1 MNLFELILKR
11 LKKSKYLWLY
21 SLKVVLMQMHFLIL
35 MAAKIEGIE
44 IFKQKEIQEPTNV
57 DYSLNV
63 LVDQSESEITWI
75 KLHQM
80 FDK

>member
-1 MNLFELILKR
+1 
-11 LKKSKYLWLY
+11 
-21 SLKVVLMQMHFLIL
+21 

-44 IFKQKEIQEPTNV
+44 ILKEKEIQEPTNV
-57 DYSLNV
+57 EYSLNG
-63 LVDQSESEITWI
+63 LVDQSESEIKWI

>member
-1 MNLFELILKR
+1 
-11 LKKSKYLWLY
+11 
-21 SLKVVLMQMHFLIL
+21 

-44 IFKQKEIQEPTNV
+44 SLKQKESQERTNV
-57 DYSLNV
+57 EYSLNG
-63 LVDQSESEITWI
+63 LLDQSESEITWI

>member
-1 MNLFELILKR
+1 
-11 LKKSKYLWLY
+11 
-21 SLKVVLMQMHFLIL
+21 

-44 IFKQKEIQEPTNV
+44 ILRQQQIQEPTNV
-57 DYSLNV
+57 EYSLNG
-63 LVDQSESEITWI
+63 LVEQSESEITWI

>member
-1 MNLFELILKR
+1 MPVN
-11 LKKSKYLWLY
+11 
-21 SLKVVLMQMHFLIL
+21 
-35 MAAKIEGIE
+35 IEGRVML
-44 IFKQKEIQEPTNV
+44 KQKEIQESKNV
-57 DYSLNV
+57 DYSVLG

>member
-1 MNLFELILKR
+1 
-11 LKKSKYLWLY
+11 
-21 SLKVVLMQMHFLIL
+21 

-44 IFKQKEIQEPTNV
+44 ILKEQEIQEPSNV
-57 DYSLNV
+57 EYSLNG
-63 LVDQSESEITWI
+63 LLDQSESEIKWI

>member
-1 MNLFELILKR
+1 
-11 LKKSKYLWLY
+11 
-21 SLKVVLMQMHFLIL
+21 

-44 IFKQKEIQEPTNV
+44 ILKQKEIQEPTNV
-57 DYSLNV
+57 EYSLNG

>member
-1 MNLFELILKR
+1 
-11 LKKSKYLWLY
+11 
-21 SLKVVLMQMHFLIL
+21 

-44 IFKQKEIQEPTNV
+44 IFKQKEIQEPKNV
-57 DYSLNV
+57 EYSLNS
-63 LVDQSESEITWI
+63 LVDPSDSEITWI

>member
-1 MNLFELILKR
+1 
-11 LKKSKYLWLY
+11 
-21 SLKVVLMQMHFLIL
+21 

-44 IFKQKEIQEPTNV
+44 ILKQKEIQERTNV
-57 DYSLNV
+57 EYSLNG

>member
-1 MNLFELILKR
+1 
-11 LKKSKYLWLY
+11 
-21 SLKVVLMQMHFLIL
+21 

-44 IFKQKEIQEPTNV
+44 ILKQKEIQEPMNV
-57 DYSLNV
+57 DCSLNG
-63 LVDQSESEITWI
+63 LGDQNESEITWI

>member
-1 MNLFELILKR
+1 
-11 LKKSKYLWLY
+11 
-21 SLKVVLMQMHFLIL
+21 

-44 IFKQKEIQEPTNV
+44 ILKDKEIQEQSNV
-57 DYSLNV
+57 EYSLNG
-63 LVDQSESEITWI
+63 LVDQSESEIKWI